1 MPAHQE
7 LRPAFLAAQGLPVDT
22 AWCPSGTV
30 TDVNT
35 EEWASIP
42 SEQYAEAMVELVLG
56 GRPIR
61 TGARVSPGA
70 IHVLE
75 AWARGD

>member
-1 MPAHQE
+1 
-7 LRPAFLAAQGLPVDT
+7 
-22 AWCPSGTV
+22 V